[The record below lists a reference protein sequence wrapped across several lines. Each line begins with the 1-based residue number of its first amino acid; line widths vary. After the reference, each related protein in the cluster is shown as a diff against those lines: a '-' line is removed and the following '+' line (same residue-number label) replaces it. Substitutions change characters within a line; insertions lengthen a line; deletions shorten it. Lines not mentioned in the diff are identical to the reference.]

1 MQLGSISKMISST
14 HEAPSRNGFTVPVSL
29 QIGTRVIC
37 TTTLLDSEATP
48 CFMDVLFGHTHS
60 IPKVVKTKPIP
71 IEIIDRQPL
80 LSCAIIEETIP
91 LELIMG
97 SHRETITFDLDSSP
111 RHPVILGLS

>member
-1 MQLGSISKMISST
+1 MFYGL
-14 HEAPSRNGFTVPVSL
+14 
-29 QIGTRVIC
+29 
-37 TTTLLDSEATP
+37 
-48 CFMDVLFGHTHS
+48 LFGHTHS

-97 SHRETITFDLDSSP
+97 SHREIITFDLMSSP
-111 RHPVILGLS
+111 QHLVILGLAWLVTHNPIVD